1 MDTSETIPLVN
12 TAGQVLGAPY
22 IRFRIISEPM
32 AQPGPPWLTIALWAA
47 ACLAVAMLTV
57 WLSRIDDA
65 THLDPHD
72 GYWVIG

>member
-1 MDTSETIPLVN
+1 MHN
-12 TAGQVLGAPY
+12 
-22 IRFRIISEPM
+22 RFISEPPP
-32 AQPGPPWLTIALWAA
+32 APPGPPWLTIALWAA
-47 ACLAVAMLTV
+47 ACLAMIVLTA

>member
-1 MDTSETIPLVN
+1 MGSSQVDTVIR
-12 TAGQVLGAPY
+12 AMMAPY
-22 IRFRIISEPM
+22 IRFRFISEPPP
-32 AQPGPPWLTIALWAA
+32 APPGPPWLTIALWAA
-47 ACLAVAMLTV
+47 ACLAMIVLTA